1 MKSLHLFTVI
11 TALTIVT
18 TISTFGFIVATAQ
31 TMTDNATK
39 SGQNITGGNN
49 TTTGTNNT
57 NQSGSIAGVG
67 RCC

>member
-11 TALTIVT
+11 AALTIVI

-39 SGQNITGGNN
+39 SGQNMTGGNS
-49 TTTGTNNT
+49 TTGTNNT
-57 NQSGSIAGVG
+57 NRSGSVAGVG
-67 RCC
+67 RFG